1 MTSNALIRAVINT
14 ALASSLG
21 TTATLNTKEVLMQK
35 NKTLI
40 SDDIVKQIAEQEQ
53 QHNVLKLSLIHI

>member
-1 MTSNALIRAVINT
+1 
-14 ALASSLG
+14 
-21 TTATLNTKEVLMQK
+21 MQK

-53 QHNVLKLSLIHI
+53 QHNVLKGSNKQNSSEMSAIRLDQYASDDPN